1 MHSRL
6 ERPGLFRGAR
16 TRATARKPRLAR
28 MPRRDSAV
36 AVDSIFKRGCSPIR
50 GRVPYKGARVK
61 KALPRLA
68 AGAGPLSSSGSFQAK
83 PMTRAANRP
92 LIASS
97 TRDRLLI
104 AASDRAR
111 ASGSLDG
118 YRPAAPVAPVIGI
131 IVIPTITLT
140 VAGLTNVN

>member
-1 MHSRL
+1 MRSRL

-36 AVDSIFKRGCSPIR
+36 AVDSIFKRGCS
-50 GRVPYKGARVK
+50 PYKGARVK

>member
-1 MHSRL
+1 MRSRL

-36 AVDSIFKRGCSPIR
+36 AGDSIFKRGCS
-50 GRVPYKGARVK
+50 PYKGARVK

>member
-1 MHSRL
+1 VRSRL
-6 ERPGLFRGAR
+6 EPPGLFRGAR
-16 TRATARKPRLAR
+16 TRATARKPRIAR

-36 AVDSIFKRGCSPIR
+36 AVDSIFKRGCS
-50 GRVPYKGARVK
+50 PYKGARVK

>member
-36 AVDSIFKRGCSPIR
+36 AVDSIFKRGCS
-50 GRVPYKGARVK
+50 PYKGARVK

-140 VAGLTNVN
+140 VAGATNVN

>member
-16 TRATARKPRLAR
+16 TGATARKPRLAR
-28 MPRRDSAV
+28 MPRRESAV
-36 AVDSIFKRGCSPIR
+36 AVDSIFKRGCS
-50 GRVPYKGARVK
+50 PYKGARVK

-83 PMTRAANRP
+83 PMTRVANRP

-131 IVIPTITLT
+131 IVIPTIMLT
-140 VAGLTNVN
+140 VAGATNVN

>member
-1 MHSRL
+1 VRSRL
-6 ERPGLFRGAR
+6 EPPGLFRGAR

-36 AVDSIFKRGCSPIR
+36 AVDSIFKRGCS
-50 GRVPYKGARVK
+50 PYKGARVK

>member
-1 MHSRL
+1 MRSRL
-6 ERPGLFRGAR
+6 EPPGLFRGAR

-36 AVDSIFKRGCSPIR
+36 AVDSIFKRGCS
-50 GRVPYKGARVK
+50 PYKGARVK

>member
-1 MHSRL
+1 MRSRL
-6 ERPGLFRGAR
+6 EPPGLFRGAR

-36 AVDSIFKRGCSPIR
+36 AVDSIFKRGCS
-50 GRVPYKGARVK
+50 PYKGARVK

-131 IVIPTITLT
+131 IVIPTIALT
-140 VAGLTNVN
+140 VAGSTNVN

>member
-36 AVDSIFKRGCSPIR
+36 AVDSIFKRGCSP
-50 GRVPYKGARVK
+50 YKGARVK

-83 PMTRAANRP
+83 PMTRGANRP

>member
-36 AVDSIFKRGCSPIR
+36 AVDSIFKRGCSP
-50 GRVPYKGARVK
+50 YKGARVK

-68 AGAGPLSSSGSFQAK
+68 EGAGPLSSSGSFQAK

-131 IVIPTITLT
+131 IVNPR
-140 VAGLTNVN
+140 

>member
-1 MHSRL
+1 MRSRL
-6 ERPGLFRGAR
+6 EPPGLFRGAR

-36 AVDSIFKRGCSPIR
+36 AVDSIFKRGCS
-50 GRVPYKGARVK
+50 PYKGARVK

-140 VAGLTNVN
+140 VAGSTNVN

>member
-28 MPRRDSAV
+28 MPRRDSAE
-36 AVDSIFKRGCSPIR
+36 AVDSIFKRGCS
-50 GRVPYKGARVK
+50 PYKGARVK

>member
-1 MHSRL
+1 MRSRL

-36 AVDSIFKRGCSPIR
+36 AVDSIFKRGCS
-50 GRVPYKGARVK
+50 PYKGARVK

-131 IVIPTITLT
+131 IVIPTITLA

>member
-36 AVDSIFKRGCSPIR
+36 AVDSIFKRGCS
-50 GRVPYKGARVK
+50 PYKGARVK

>member
-36 AVDSIFKRGCSPIR
+36 AVDSIFKRGCSP
-50 GRVPYKGARVK
+50 YKGARVK

-97 TRDRLLI
+97 
-104 AASDRAR
+104 RAT
-111 ASGSLDG
+111 DC
-118 YRPAAPVAPVIGI
+118 
-131 IVIPTITLT
+131 
-140 VAGLTNVN
+140 

>member
-36 AVDSIFKRGCSPIR
+36 AVDSIFKRGCS
-50 GRVPYKGARVK
+50 PYKGARVK

-131 IVIPTITLT
+131 IVIPTIMLT
-140 VAGLTNVN
+140 VAGSTNVN

>member
-1 MHSRL
+1 MRSRL

-16 TRATARKPRLAR
+16 TKATARKPRLAR

-36 AVDSIFKRGCSPIR
+36 AVDSIFKRGCS
-50 GRVPYKGARVK
+50 PYKGARVK

>member
-36 AVDSIFKRGCSPIR
+36 AVDSIFKRGCS
-50 GRVPYKGARVK
+50 PYKGARVK

-118 YRPAAPVAPVIGI
+118 YRPAAPVAPVIGS

>member
-1 MHSRL
+1 VRSRL
-6 ERPGLFRGAR
+6 EPPGLFRGAR

-36 AVDSIFKRGCSPIR
+36 AVDSIFKRGCS
-50 GRVPYKGARVK
+50 PYKGARVK

-131 IVIPTITLT
+131 IVITTITLT
-140 VAGLTNVN
+140 VAGLTNVK

>member
-1 MHSRL
+1 VRSRL

-36 AVDSIFKRGCSPIR
+36 AVDSIFKRGCS
-50 GRVPYKGARVK
+50 PYKGARVK

>member
-1 MHSRL
+1 VHSRL

-36 AVDSIFKRGCSPIR
+36 AVDSIFKRGCS
-50 GRVPYKGARVK
+50 PYKGARVK

>member
-1 MHSRL
+1 MRSRL
-6 ERPGLFRGAR
+6 EPPGLFRGAR

-28 MPRRDSAV
+28 LPRRASAV
-36 AVDSIFKRGCSPIR
+36 AVDSIFKRGCS
-50 GRVPYKGARVK
+50 PYKGARVK

>member
-1 MHSRL
+1 VRSRL
-6 ERPGLFRGAR
+6 EPPGLFRGAR

-36 AVDSIFKRGCSPIR
+36 AVDSIFKRGCSPD
-50 GRVPYKGARVK
+50 KGARVK

>member
-36 AVDSIFKRGCSPIR
+36 AVDSIFKRGCS
-50 GRVPYKGARVK
+50 PYKGARVK

-140 VAGLTNVN
+140 VAGSTNVN

>member
-28 MPRRDSAV
+28 MPRRDLAV
-36 AVDSIFKRGCSPIR
+36 AVDSIFKRGCS
-50 GRVPYKGARVK
+50 PYKGARVK